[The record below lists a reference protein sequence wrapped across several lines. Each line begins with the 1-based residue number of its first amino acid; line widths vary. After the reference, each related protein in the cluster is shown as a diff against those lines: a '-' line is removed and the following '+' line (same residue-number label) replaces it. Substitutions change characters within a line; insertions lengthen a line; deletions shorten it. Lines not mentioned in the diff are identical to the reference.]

1 MLLAATKIAVMMQGT
16 DPSRLAAQMSGS
28 TCGTLSLND
37 LDKVVPLNPPR
48 IPVTTVITPKL
59 KLHGEKR
66 QTV

>member
-1 MLLAATKIAVMMQGT
+1 MLLAATKIAARMQGT
-16 DPSRLAAQMSGS
+16 DPSRPAAQMSGS

-48 IPVTTVITPKL
+48 IPVAIVIAPKV